1 MSAPPK
7 RASRLEII
15 GVGTLVV
22 VAIGAYFYW
31 TLPHVSGALT
41 VGTTTLQAE
50 RCSGFAGG
58 VQIFL
63 SGENYDSITA
73 GVLAD
78 GSLRLT
84 FSGEEVTQCTEARLD
99 AEEGTVSVGRSPGAT
114 RPVIGGSLTVDCTHR
129 GAPLRGSFAFAR
141 CRQD

>member
-15 GVGTLVV
+15 GVGSLVV
-22 VAIGAYFYW
+22 VAAGAYFYL
-31 TLPHVSGALT
+31 TLPSVSGALT

-50 RCSGFAGG
+50 RCSGFTGG

-63 SGENYDSITA
+63 SGENDDAITA
-73 GVLAD
+73 GLLAD

-84 FSGEEVTQCTEARLD
+84 FSGEEVTQCTEARLEA
-99 AEEGTVSVGRSPGAT
+99 AEGSVRVGRSSAT
-114 RPVIGGSLTVDCTHR
+114 RPVIGGSLTVDCMHH
-129 GAPLRGSFAFAR
+129 GEPLRGSFEFAR

>member
-15 GVGTLVV
+15 GVATLVV
-22 VAIGAYFYW
+22 VAVGTYFYM
-31 TLPHVSGALT
+31 TLPTVSGALT
-41 VGTTTLQAE
+41 VGTNTMQAE

-63 SGENYDSITA
+63 SGENYDAITA

-84 FSGEEVTQCTEARLD
+84 YNGEDVTGCTDARLD
-99 AEEGTVSVGRSPGAT
+99 AAEGSVRVGRSSAS
-114 RPVIGGSLTVDCTHR
+114 RPVIGGSLTVDCMHR
-129 GAPLRGSFAFAR
+129 GAPLRGSFEFAR